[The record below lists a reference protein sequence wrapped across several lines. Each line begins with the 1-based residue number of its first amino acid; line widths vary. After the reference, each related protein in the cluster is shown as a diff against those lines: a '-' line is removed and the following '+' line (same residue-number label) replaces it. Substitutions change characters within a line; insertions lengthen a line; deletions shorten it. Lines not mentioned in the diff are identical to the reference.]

1 MDMTFDIDL
10 ILQIAGLAMGLLY
23 LWWEYHANSR
33 MWIVGAV
40 MPMVSMW
47 LYFRKGLYADF
58 AINIY
63 YLAMALYGYIAWT
76 FGFARR
82 KKPPLPVRHARPVV
96 SAASVGVLL
105 VVWAL
110 LYLWLE
116 YLTDSNVPVA
126 DAFTTA
132 GSIVGTWMLARKYIE
147 QWIYWIAVDTVCVVL
162 YIYKQIPFYAVLYA
176 VYTVVAVFGYFK
188 WVRLARENRPA

>member
-10 ILQIAGLAMGLLY
+10 ILQVAGLAMGLLY

-63 YLAMALYGYIAWT
+63 YLVMALYGYIAWT
-76 FGFARR
+76 FGFVRK

-96 SAASVGVLL
+96 SAASVGALL

-147 QWIYWIAVDTVCVVL
+147 QWIYWIAVDIVCVGL

-176 VYTVVAVFGYFK
+176 VYTIVAVFGYFK
-188 WVRLARENRPA
+188 WVRLARENRTA

>member
-76 FGFARR
+76 FGFAR
-82 KKPPLPVRHARPVV
+82 KNKPPLPVRHARPVV

-162 YIYKQIPFYAVLYA
+162 YIYKQIPFYGVLYA

>member
-76 FGFARR
+76 FGFTRR

-147 QWIYWIAVDTVCVVL
+147 QWIYWIAVDTVCVAL